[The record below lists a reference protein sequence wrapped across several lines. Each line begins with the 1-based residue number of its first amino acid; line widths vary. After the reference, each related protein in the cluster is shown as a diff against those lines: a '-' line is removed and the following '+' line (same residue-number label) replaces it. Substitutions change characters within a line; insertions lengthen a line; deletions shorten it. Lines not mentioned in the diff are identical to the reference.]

1 MNRLGNE
8 VGHDMTVQSAGGDTA
23 TMSGRPASAV
33 SAQIFVLAAL
43 ASVGTFA
50 TSILL
55 PSLPSIAKTLNVST
69 AAVASTISVYLAVF
83 ALGQL
88 LVGPVSDRYGRWKPV
103 VAGLLIFIAGSI
115 WCELSSDLPTLLV
128 GRGIQA
134 LGACAASVLSR
145 AIARDLLSGEE
156 LTRALAFITI
166 AMAAAPGFSPLLGG
180 LLDATFGWRSEFVAV
195 ALFALL
201 ILAFFARLVGE
212 THNFDVKTSMQPLAI
227 ARTYWNLATDIR
239 FLAPAGTLGLF
250 TGSLFAMFSVTPRI
264 LIDGL
269 GYTPLQLG
277 LFFAGT
283 VFAVFGAG
291 IVTPRIAKKIGHAR
305 ATMLGL
311 AIGTTGAVALL
322 GASLLPHSTLS
333 YLLPVIVFL
342 LGFGMVNPLATATAL
357 QPFGD
362 RAGSASALLGFAL
375 MGGASLGVA
384 AAAAIADAA
393 LAIGVVQ
400 AVMTVLGGILY
411 LAGNKVTGA
420 R

>member
-1 MNRLGNE
+1 
-8 VGHDMTVQSAGGDTA
+8 MTIESASGDA
-23 TMSGRPASAV
+23 AMAGGRPASSI
-33 SAQIFVLAAL
+33 SARILVLAAL
-43 ASVGTFA
+43 AALGTFA

-55 PSLPSIAKTLNVST
+55 PSLPSIAKSLNVST

-88 LVGPVSDRYGRWKPV
+88 VVGPLSDRYGRWKPV
-103 VAGLLIFIAGSI
+103 VVGLLIFCAGSI
-115 WCELSSDLPTLLV
+115 WCELANDLPMLLV

-145 AIARDLLSGEE
+145 AIARDLMSGEE
-156 LTRALAFITI
+156 LTRALAFITV

-180 LLDATFGWRSEFVAV
+180 MLDATFGWRSEFLVV
-195 ALFALL
+195 GLLCLL
-201 ILAFFARLVGE
+201 ILFFFVRFVGE

-227 ARTYWNLATDIR
+227 ARTYWNLVTDIR
-239 FLAPAGTLGLF
+239 FLAPAGTIGLF

-283 VFAVFGAG
+283 VFAVFGSG
-291 IVTPRIAKKIGHAR
+291 ILAPRIAKKIGHTR

-311 AIGTTGAVALL
+311 TIATTGAIAML
-322 GASLLPHSTLS
+322 GASFAPHSIWS

-384 AAAAIADAA
+384 ATAAIADAS
-393 LAIGVVQ
+393 LAIGAVQ
-400 AVMTVLGGILY
+400 AVMTVLGGTLY
-411 LAGNKVTGA
+411 LIGYRATRNS
-420 R
+420 